1 MMSIKVNTRLDGTNI
16 DLTLYVCLVVDFCR
30 IFPYLICVSARKVLR
45 RKVQMHEKIRF
56 LFV

>member
-45 RKVQMHEKIRF
+45 RKKGTNARKN
-56 LFV
+56 